1 MLWEICVAFTT
12 ILLFFSFS
20 SLVRF
25 WYLLWDFFI
34 VFLCFFVDIYL
45 IIFYLLDIFIY
56 MITNIKN
63 YKKNTIKDGFIGTL
77 KTSLLNFNFVEIYE
91 IYKVLVLFKNHLN
104 YLQYRNFEWFFRSII
119 DFFFWAG
126 QKKMIWKNLR
136 KIIQKLLLIFCMLK
150 KKKCTL
156 FIFWNITQIVKTKL

>member
-1 MLWEICVAFTT
+1 
-12 ILLFFSFS
+12 
-20 SLVRF
+20 
-25 WYLLWDFFI
+25 
-34 VFLCFFVDIYL
+34 
-45 IIFYLLDIFIY
+45 
-56 MITNIKN
+56 MITNIKK

-126 QKKMIWKNLR
+126 QKKMI
-136 KIIQKLLLIFCMLK
+136 
-150 KKKCTL
+150 
-156 FIFWNITQIVKTKL
+156 